1 MLGLYSAI
9 VVISV
14 AIPMT
19 KLLLI
24 LSHGGTALL
33 GFALGIYLLPILIEP
48 PAPDLAKAE
57 ATLTH
62 PLFTTEFNRQRKDSD
77 ALHWGEGQ
85 LRIYADATIFEGN
98 LAPGPD
104 YRLYLAPKFVE
115 TEADFLAVKEQS
127 VEIGAVRN
135 FDGFVLSHS
144 SAINAAQYTTAVVWC
159 ETFGQFITS
168 GQYRP

>member
-1 MLGLYSAI
+1 LGQNKRWKKSIHDMLGLYSAI

-57 ATLTH
+57 ARLTH
-62 PLFTTEFNRQRKDSD
+62 QLLTTEHNRKSTDNNT
-77 ALHWGEGQ
+77 LH
-85 LRIYADATIFEGN
+85 
-98 LAPGPD
+98 
-104 YRLYLAPKFVE
+104 
-115 TEADFLAVKEQS
+115 
-127 VEIGAVRN
+127 
-135 FDGFVLSHS
+135 
-144 SAINAAQYTTAVVWC
+144 
-159 ETFGQFITS
+159 
-168 GQYRP
+168 